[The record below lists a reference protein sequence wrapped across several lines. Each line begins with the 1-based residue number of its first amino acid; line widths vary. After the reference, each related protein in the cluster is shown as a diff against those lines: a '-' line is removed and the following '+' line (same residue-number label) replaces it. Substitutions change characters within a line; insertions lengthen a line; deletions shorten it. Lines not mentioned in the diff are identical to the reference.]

1 TRHGKRRGLS
11 HGSQAG
17 RQWPRR
23 RSRSWGAGITARR
36 TTRSWQACGP
46 RATSMKRNM
55 MSDTEDFLDGI
66 EDFLDGLERTVS
78 EVRPTADDLRVWK
91 EFYPG
96 GEIEVSVTL
105 PFAQWAVVIA
115 TITAGAFSVP
125 NPGLGKL

>member
-1 TRHGKRRGLS
+1 
-11 HGSQAG
+11 
-17 RQWPRR
+17 
-23 RSRSWGAGITARR
+23 
-36 TTRSWQACGP
+36 
-46 RATSMKRNM
+46 M

-66 EDFLDGLERTVS
+66 EDVLDGLERTVS

-125 NPGLGKL
+125 NPGLGKLALDAVAGQLDDALEREVGE